1 MNDLILSVHGLA
13 RSFNRRLVF
22 KDLDFSVAA
31 PGSLAITGK
40 NGAGKSTLVKIL
52 AGIASPTKGRVTYTA
67 DGKAVDADALRERM
81 GFVAPYLNLYEEF
94 TAWENLAILGRI
106 RTGTVPSAEQIGDT
120 LRRVDLWQ
128 RRDDLVAGFSS
139 GMKQRLKYAMAI
151 LDAPAILFLD
161 EPTANLDADGIAIV
175 ETVVRDQQRHG
186 ILILATNDESEAS
199 WCRER
204 IHLAGRGTDAR
215 P

>member
-1 MNDLILSVHGLA
+1 MTDVTLTVSGLA

-22 KDLDFSVAA
+22 QDLSFSVSA

-52 AGIASPTKGRVTYTA
+52 AGIASPTKGKVAYVSN
-67 DGKAVDADALRERM
+67 GIPVDPDLLRERM

-106 RTGTVPSAEQIGDT
+106 RTGASPSAERIGDT
-120 LRRVDLWQ
+120 LRRVDLWH
-128 RRDDLVAGFSS
+128 RRDDFVGGYSS
-139 GMKQRLKYAMAI
+139 GMKQRLKYAMAL

-161 EPTANLDADGIAIV
+161 EPTANLDDDGIAMV
-175 ETVVRDQQRHG
+175 ETVVRDQQRQG
-186 ILILATNDESEAS
+186 LLILATNDDGEAA
-199 WCRER
+199 WCRDR
-204 IHLAGRGTDAR
+204 IHLAGRGTDGR
-215 P
+215 S